1 MTNELT
7 EFKAYTIKP
16 VYTSTGKRD
25 TAYLGRFT
33 FVTLT
38 AFEGLG
44 RILTILARG
53 YLFHDKSGNL
63 ISGNPYDHIDYARNA
78 LCTWCSISD
87 KAKKVPDKNPGPAVD
102 FRNFCDDFPEL
113 VNDKGEGWL
122 YQHVREIIRFARNNP
137 NLVSQSAIK
146 NCDVLAEKFNREWK
160 KKVRQLQVPIFAL
173 NTKGAWVLRF
183 DDIIADALELGAL
196 RNTEI
201 AFTSEELERFK
212 AATPKGVPNE
222 VVPTLVAYYHANKL
236 KDSDWVVLP
245 VSSFDAYFGNT
256 GFSKK
261 WLNQIPEDI
270 IERQKQSFGICRY
283 SIEKSLIFTD
293 ILQVLRS

>member
-7 EFKAYTIKP
+7 EFKAYTEKP

-25 TAYLGRFT
+25 TVYLGRFT

-53 YLFHDKSGNL
+53 YLFHDKNGNL
-63 ISGNPYDHIDYARNA
+63 VSGNPYDRIDYARNA
-78 LCTWCSISD
+78 LCAWCSIPD
-87 KAKKVPDKNPGPAVD
+87 KTKKAPDKNPGPAVD
-102 FRNFCDDFPEL
+102 FRNLSADFPEL

-122 YQHVREIIRFARNNP
+122 YRHVRGIIRFARKNP
-137 NLVSQSAIK
+137 TLVSESARRS
-146 NCDVLAEKFNREWK
+146 CDILSEKFNREWK

-201 AFTSEELERFK
+201 TFTPEELERFK

-222 VVPTLVAYYHANKL
+222 VIPTLVAYYRSNKL
-236 KDSDWVVLP
+236 EYSEWVVLP

-261 WLNQIPEDI
+261 WLNQIPCEI
-270 IERQKQSFGICRY
+270 IERQKQSFGVCKYRI
-283 SIEKSLIFTD
+283 KAF
-293 ILQVLRS
+293 

>member
-1 MTNELT
+1 MINEWT
-7 EFKAYTIKP
+7 EFKVYTEKP

-44 RILTILARG
+44 RILTIFARG
-53 YLFHDKSGNL
+53 YLFHDKDGNL
-63 ISGNPYDHIDYARNA
+63 VSGNPYDRIDYTRNA
-78 LCTWCSISD
+78 LCAWCSIPD
-87 KAKKVPDKNPGPAVD
+87 KTKKVPDKNPGPMVD
-102 FRNFCDDFPEL
+102 FRNLSTDFPEL
-113 VNDKGEGWL
+113 VNGKGEGWL
-122 YQHVREIIRFARNNP
+122 YRHVCGIIRFTRKNP
-137 NLVSQSAIK
+137 MFISESAMK
-146 NCDVLAEKFNREWK
+146 SCDILSEKFNREWK

-201 AFTSEELERFK
+201 TFTPEELKLFK

-222 VVPTLVAYYHANKL
+222 VIPTLVAYYRVNKPEE
-236 KDSDWVVLP
+236 SDWVVLP
-245 VSSFDAYFGNT
+245 VSSFDAYFGST

-261 WLNQIPEDI
+261 WMNQISGEI
-270 IERQKQSFGICRY
+270 VERQKQSFGVCRY
-283 SIEKSLIFTD
+283 RIKSF
-293 ILQVLRS
+293 